1 MRNVSPAAARTLL
14 SHPGGLRNPQ
24 TWWPTVDLCRRAGPW
39 RGCQPEHLSWACP
52 GNPCGCWCQFPHLE
66 NGLPPAAVR
75 AGRAWPGAQLQVVG
89 SAATVWEAARPPARR
104 QAGLLRVQFNVI
116 VSSVTKSEW
125 KNKDINTLARGAAG
139 LCMGPAEGAWAP
151 LSGRGDACSPG
162 PGQAELGLGE
172 AEKRAQSPE

>member
-1 MRNVSPAAARTLL
+1 M
-14 SHPGGLRNPQ
+14 
-24 TWWPTVDLCRRAGPW
+24 
-39 RGCQPEHLSWACP
+39 
-52 GNPCGCWCQFPHLE
+52 
-66 NGLPPAAVR
+66 
-75 AGRAWPGAQLQVVG
+75 VG